1 MNLADTINLTP
12 LPADY
17 QDQQREQKAAIFTL
31 RNEQTDEDR
40 LAQQAAWEKSQLAEL
55 PSRWK
60 RAALKWH
67 TSLVKNRGLQAA
79 NLWLLGIGE
88 KTRGYPIPVTAGL
101 DDLQQIAREQ
111 AQKAFDLASI
121 ASCINELRGLQEFSC
136 QRYDIDPPAV
146 SVSDEGAVQRMAD
159 EIWWL
164 SRLKRATKRNF
175 EDLAR
180 QLGFVNLRAGLYCS
194 NETFERRQVQ
204 KQRNRKHL
212 EGTIAR
218 NENGDEYSLAQLSDV
233 SVSNPRHRRAE
244 MMTRIRGMEDISRQ
258 YGHKALFAVVTCPSR
273 MHVFKIN
280 QQTGKP
286 IPNPK
291 FDGTTARDAQT
302 YLCSLWECIRA
313 KYDREGIRWYGVRT
327 VEVNHDGTPH
337 WNLLIFVTP
346 TKMQEAQQIIR
357 SYALLDSADE
367 PGAQK
372 HRVRFEEIDPAKGSA
387 VHYIAKYIAKG
398 TDGEGIE
405 QDLFGLEA
413 ATAAQRVEAWA
424 TTHGIRQ
431 FQTMGTPPIEVWR
444 ELRRIQPA
452 AIEGAPAAVLEAWNA
467 AQKNGSDRADFAR
480 FWMAC
485 GGLVKKARDY
495 LMTMHKA
502 DSEQTNRYGE
512 QSAAEP
518 VGVRWRP
525 SGDVF
530 QSIRHAWEIVSKRS
544 GRVCPTRT
552 RVNNCTRSDD
562 KNMAGGQFFTQSG
575 APPPETWTTPGRLMP
590 AGL

>member
-1 MNLADTINLTP
+1 MNLADTINLAP
-12 LPADY
+12 PPADY
-17 QDQQREQKAAIFTL
+17 QDQLREQRAEIFAL
-31 RNEQTDEDR
+31 RNEQTREDR

-55 PSRWK
+55 PTRWR
-60 RAALKWH
+60 RAALSRH
-67 TSLVKNRGLQAA
+67 QNLVKNRGLQAA

-88 KTRGYPIPVTAGL
+88 QTRGYPIPVTAGL
-101 DDLQQIAREQ
+101 DDLQQLAKEQ
-111 AQKAFDLASI
+111 AQKAFDLAGMASSI
-121 ASCINELRGLQEFSC
+121 CELRRLQEIGC
-136 QRYDIDPPAV
+136 QRYGIDQPE
-146 SVSDEGAVQRMAD
+146 SSICDDGAVQRMAD
-159 EIWWL
+159 EAWWL
-164 SRLKRATKRNF
+164 PRLKRATNRNF

-194 NETFERRQVQ
+194 NETFERRQAQ

-218 NENGDEYSLAQLSDV
+218 NEDGDEYSLAQLSDV

-244 MMTRIRGMEDISRQ
+244 MMTRIRGMEDISRH
-258 YGHKALFAVVTCPSR
+258 YGHKAIFAVVTCPSR
-273 MHVFKIN
+273 MHAFKLDRK
-280 QQTGKP
+280 TGRA
-286 IPNPK
+286 IQNPK
-291 FDGTTARDAQT
+291 FDNTTVRDAQG
-302 YLCSLWECIRA
+302 YLCRLWECIRA

-346 TKMQEAQQIIR
+346 TKIQEAQQIIS
-357 SYALLDSADE
+357 SYALLDSPGE

-452 AIEGAPAAVLEAWNA
+452 DIKDAPAPVLEAWNA
-467 AQKNGSDRADFAR
+467 AQKQGSDRADFAR
-480 FWMAC
+480 FWLAC

-495 LMTMHKA
+495 LMTMHKE

-512 QSAAEP
+512 PSAAEP
-518 VGVRWRP
+518 VGVKWRP

-530 QSIRHAWEIVSKRS
+530 QSIRHAWEIVSTRG

-552 RVNNCTRSDD
+552 RVNNCTRSNDR
-562 KNMAGGQFFTQSG
+562 NMPGGQFFTESG
-575 APPPETWTTPGRLMP
+575 APPPETWATPGGLMP